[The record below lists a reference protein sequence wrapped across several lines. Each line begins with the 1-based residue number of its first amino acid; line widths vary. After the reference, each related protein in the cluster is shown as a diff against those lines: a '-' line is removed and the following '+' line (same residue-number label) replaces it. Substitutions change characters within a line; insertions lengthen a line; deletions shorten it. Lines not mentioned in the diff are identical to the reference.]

1 MGNSW
6 KAIHQLVQKMV
17 QKYTKYG
24 WCFPLPGR
32 AHSSSEVV
40 GVEVPQARSTVPR
53 AQDSVLK
60 QKERRYIGS
69 IGSWQLS

>member
-1 MGNSW
+1 MGNF
-6 KAIHQLVQKMV
+6 LE
-17 QKYTKYG
+17 G
-24 WCFPLPGR
+24 
-32 AHSSSEVV
+32 HSPASAENGAEVHSTV
-40 GVEVPQARSTVPR
+40 GVSLCRAEHMPLQRWWAGCSWARSTVPR